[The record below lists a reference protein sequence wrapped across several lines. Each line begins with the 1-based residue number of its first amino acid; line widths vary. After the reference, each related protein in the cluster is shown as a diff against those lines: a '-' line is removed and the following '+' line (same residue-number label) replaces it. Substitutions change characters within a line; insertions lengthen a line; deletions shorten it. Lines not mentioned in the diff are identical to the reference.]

1 MKKNILAFLFG
12 DSQIESEID
21 ETRDAIEH
29 IFEEVEDAEP
39 LKAKKT
45 PLASALKTLGVA
57 LGDNGL
63 EMDPEGFSICFDN
76 EDGYRHACRV
86 LMEPDGMEKLAE
98 LGWVATRMGDKAMSG
113 EVEPEYRVRF
123 IDITTPEPENKTDW
137 PAPNPQLIADIIKK
151 GREFATTPFER
162 DPNNP
167 VTDIKA
173 KGEKKA
179 GVGKEK
185 DGSDPEGKPK
195 GSNKAEANDL
205 VDRMLNPV
213 NEGGHKAGCT
223 CGFCKNK
230 GRGFGKKKEEPETPE
245 EEPETTEESKKP
257 EADEVPYVDKT
268 GKQKRVP
275 WIRKPKAQEKTESAP
290 PTFDDLV
297 ERSSGLAMR
306 KGRPKNPP
314 KTKPVASKPKA
325 GGAPGKAFKTPR
337 K

>member
-1 MKKNILAFLFG
+1 MKQNILAFLFG

-21 ETRDAIEH
+21 ETRDAIEQ
-29 IFEEVEDAEP
+29 IFEEAEDAEP
-39 LKAKKT
+39 LKSKKT
-45 PLASALKTLGVA
+45 PLASALKSLGVS

-63 EMDPEGFSICFDN
+63 ELGPEGFSICYYN
-76 EDGYRHACRV
+76 EEDYKEACRL

-98 LGWVATRMGDKAMSG
+98 LGWVATRQGDKAMSG

-123 IDITTPEPENKTDW
+123 IDITTPDPEDKTDW
-137 PAPNPQLIADIIKK
+137 PAPNAKLVADIIKK

-167 VTDIKA
+167 VKDTEAGD
-173 KGEKKA
+173 EKKA

-195 GSNKAEANDL
+195 GSGKSESETLA
-205 VDRMLNPV
+205 DRMLNPV
-213 NEGGHKAGCT
+213 NERGHPAGCS

-230 GRGFGKKKEEPETPE
+230 GSFGKKKEEPETE
-245 EEPETTEESKKP
+245 EEPEKDESVSVRQ
-257 EADEVPYVDKT
+257 VPYVDKT
-268 GKQKRVP
+268 GKEKKVP
-275 WIRKPKAQEKTESAP
+275 WVSVKKDKDKDKKDESTEP
-290 PTFDDLV
+290 PGFEDLV

-306 KGRPKNPP
+306 KGRPKTPT

-325 GGAPGKAFKTPR
+325 GKIPGKAFKTP
-337 K
+337 KK